1 MELAT
6 HLIDIAGNLTSI
18 SGHLA
23 VIAGSMAVVA
33 LGALAPDRLRQRK
46 TMVLIAGGIAGG
58 KLLNLCG
65 AYIRIIGPRMLA
77 AY

>member
-1 MELAT
+1 MELAA
-6 HLIDIAGNLTSI
+6 HLIDIAGSLTSI

-23 VIAGSMAVVA
+23 VIAGSMTIVV
-33 LGALAPDRLRQRK
+33 LGALAPERLRQRK

-65 AYIRIIGPRMLA
+65 AYIRIVGPRMLA